1 MTYWIHYRLVHREDA
16 SFAGGNSFFFPICP
30 VFLFFCPLS
39 ISCISASFFH
49 LLLRNICHAR
59 GAVYI
64 HLIVSTSASVF
75 SLGGL
80 TLFSLSISSSIL
92 FCTLAFNFT
101 PTQSLSP
108 SHLCC
113 IPPSLSSS
121 SLHPLLWGHL
131 ANGLC
136 LARAAR
142 CASVLSVCYW
152 PSAQSC
158 SYCTLSGPSC

>member
-16 SFAGGNSFFFPICP
+16 SFAGGKSFFFLLF
-30 VFLFFCPLS
+30 VLFFVFFCPLS

-49 LLLRNICHAR
+49 LLLHNICHAR

-101 PTQSLSP
+101 PTQSLFLF
-108 SHLCC
+108 HLRC
-113 IPPSLSSS
+113 IPPAPPLTVLLLSPPLSIPSS
-121 SLHPLLWGHL
+121 EDTRLTGCVWPGQPDVRRCWADHLLK
-131 ANGLC
+131 
-136 LARAAR
+136 AALT
-142 CASVLSVCYW
+142 VH
-152 PSAQSC
+152 
-158 SYCTLSGPSC
+158 